1 MDDFLA
7 ASLSFPTVVFTVLLL
22 IALAYWVLVIIGAL
36 GLDAL
41 DFDHDH
47 AGGADV
53 HAGDVGGHGDVHH
66 GDVHHGDAHH
76 GDAHHGH
83 DHGHT
88 GEGLGLLPTLLWV
101 LKLNSVPM
109 TIVLSSVLFWSW
121 LTCHLAMHHV
131 VGYDAPRWVEIGL
144 FFGALALSLPLTSLA
159 VRPIAPLFRS
169 PPAQRRSALIGKIVD
184 VDTSYVSDTFGLA
197 KAEDGGA
204 GLIVQI
210 RSDATNGL
218 KRGDRALVL
227 SFDEAREVYEVTP
240 IDDLIAPDKNTGPN
254 RDA

>member
-22 IALAYWVLVIIGAL
+22 IAMAYWLFVIIGAI

-41 DFDHDH
+41 DFDHDTGGTGGD
-47 AGGADV
+47 AGDGAD
-53 HAGDVGGHGDVHH
+53 
-66 GDVHHGDAHH
+66 HGDADH

-83 DHGHT
+83 SA
-88 GEGLGLLPTLLWV
+88 EGLGLLPTLLWV
-101 LKLNSVPM
+101 LKLNQVPM
-109 TIVLSSVLFWSW
+109 TIVLSSVFFWSW
-121 LTCHLAMHHV
+121 LVCHLSMHYV
-131 VGYDAPRWVEIGL
+131 VGYEAHWSIEVGL
-144 FFGALALSLPLTSLA
+144 FVGALAFAFPLTSLA
-159 VRPIAPLFRS
+159 LRPVAPLFRS
-169 PPAQRRSALIGKIVD
+169 PPAQRRAALIGKIVN
-184 VDTSYVSDTFGLA
+184 VDTSQVDSNFGTA

-210 RSDATNGL
+210 RCESANTL

-240 IDDLIAPDKNTGPN
+240 IDDLIPSDKNTRP
-254 RDA
+254 D

>member
-7 ASLSFPTVVFTVLLL
+7 ASVSFRPVVFTVLMLSTM
-22 IALAYWVLVIIGAL
+22 AYWLLVIIGAM
-36 GLDAL
+36 GLDVL

-47 AGGADV
+47 AGGAD
-53 HAGDVGGHGDVHH
+53 GHGGDGGADV
-66 GDVHHGDAHH
+66 DV
-76 GDAHHGH
+76 

-88 GEGLGLLPTLLWV
+88 GEGLGVLPTLLWV

-109 TIVLSSVLFWSW
+109 TIVLSSVFFWSW
-121 LTCHLAMHHV
+121 LICHLSMHYV
-131 VGYDAPRWVEIGL
+131 VGYDAHWSIELGL
-144 FFGALALSLPLTSLA
+144 FAGALALAFPLTSLA
-159 VRPIAPLFRS
+159 VRPITPLFRS
-169 PPAQRRSALIGKIVD
+169 PPAQRRAALIGKVVD
-184 VDTSYVSDTFGLA
+184 VDTSHVDGSFGTA

-210 RSDATNGL
+210 RCESANTL

-240 IDDLIAPDKNTGPN
+240 IDDLIPLDKSTRPD
-254 RDA
+254 